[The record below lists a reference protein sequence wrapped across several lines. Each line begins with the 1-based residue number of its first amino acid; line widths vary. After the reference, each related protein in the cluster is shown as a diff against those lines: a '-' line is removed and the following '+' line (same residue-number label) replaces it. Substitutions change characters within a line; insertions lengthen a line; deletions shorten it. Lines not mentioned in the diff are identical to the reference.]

1 MSGIK
6 IVINPL
12 NGRLEGVEL
21 NGISNDVEGQK
32 YLFSVYQVLMGEIH
46 QFAQKTAHKVQINR
60 ALGNLEEPSLQLKGG
75 PDWGES
81 IVILRE

>member
-12 NGRLEGVEL
+12 SGRLERVEL

-32 YLFSVYQVLMGEIH
+32 YLFSVYEVLMDEIH
-46 QFAQKTAHKVQINR
+46 QFVKKTSHKVQINR
-60 ALGNLEEPSLQLKGG
+60 ALGKLEEPSLQMKGG
-75 PDWGES
+75 HDS
-81 IVILRE
+81 NVDMM

>member
-12 NGRLEGVEL
+12 SGRLERVEL

-32 YLFSVYQVLMGEIH
+32 YLFSVYQVLMDEIH
-46 QFAQKTAHKVQINR
+46 QFVKKRRIRFRLIELLASWK
-60 ALGNLEEPSLQLKGG
+60 SL
-75 PDWGES
+75 
-81 IVILRE
+81 VYR